1 MRASVVGLFTVK
13 ETPAEAELVSH
24 RLMLRAGLI
33 RMVAAGIYTWLPLG
47 LRVLRRVE
55 QVVRE
60 EMERAGAVELLMP
73 AIQPAE
79 LWQESGRWTKY
90 GPELL
95 RLHDRHERP
104 FCFGPTHEEVIT
116 DLIRREVRSYRQLPL
131 TFFQIQTKFRDEIRP
146 RFGVMRAREFVMK
159 DAYSFHD
166 TEASLRSGYERM
178 HAAYTRIFERLG
190 LAARAVAADSGA
202 IGGRISHEFHVLAD
216 AGEDR
221 LALSDK
227 SAYAANVELAET
239 LPSTLPRATPQHALA
254 EEGLPPGRK
263 SQDPSGDDPTSRV
276 RIEILEGHGGEVWA
290 VALRADHELN
300 PIKAA
305 KLFGPVSAMSEEKI
319 HERLGCNPAC
329 LGPVGLSLSLV
340 ADHAAAELSDFT
352 SGANRDGRYLSG
364 INWGRDCPEP
374 ARHDLRLVTEGDP
387 SPDGQGH
394 LHLVRGIEVGHIFQ
408 LGTEYSE
415 RMHARFREETGGETC
430 FWMGCYGIG
439 VSRIVAAAVEQH
451 HDEWGI
457 VWPLPLAPF
466 DYAIAPIGGNA
477 PERILDVAQSLEN
490 RLEQAGRSVLLD
502 DRGLRPGA
510 MFADLDLTGI
520 PHRLVVS
527 ERGLGRGIIE
537 WRDRKTQRT
546 EEIPLDT
553 ACEMLAQSVPRSF

>member
-1 MRASVVGLFTVK
+1 MRASALGLFTVK
-13 ETPAEAELVSH
+13 ETPSEAELVSH

-47 LRVLRRVE
+47 LKVLRRVE
-55 QVVRE
+55 QAVRL

-95 RLHDRHERP
+95 RLSDRHERP

-116 DLIRREVRSYRQLPL
+116 DLIRREVHSYRQLPL

-166 TEASLRSGYERM
+166 SEASLRIGYERM
-178 HAAYTRIFERLG
+178 RDAYIRIFERLG
-190 LAARAVAADSGA
+190 LSARAVAADSGA

-221 LALSDK
+221 LALSDG
-227 SAYAANVELAET
+227 SDYAANVELAEAPPHTGPRTGASRPLTHET
-239 LPSTLPRATPQHALA
+239 LPPDGPAGRIGRDLA
-254 EEGLPPGRK
+254 R
-263 SQDPSGDDPTSRV
+263 TV
-276 RIEILEGHGGEVWA
+276 RIDILERADGEPLA

-300 PIKAA
+300 PVKAA
-305 KLFGPVSAMSEEKI
+305 K
-319 HERLGCNPAC
+319 RLGSANLLPRQKIRERFGCDPTS
-329 LGPVGLSLSLV
+329 LGPVGLNIPLV
-340 ADHAAAELSDFT
+340 ADHAAAELSDFA
-352 SGANRDGRYLSG
+352 SGANADGQYLSG
-364 INWGRDCPEP
+364 TNWGRDCPEP
-374 ARHDLRLVTEGDP
+374 ERLDLRLVTEGDP
-387 SPDGQGH
+387 SPDGAGR

-415 RMHARFREETGGETC
+415 RMNARFRDEAGGETC

-451 HDEWGI
+451 HDALGI

-466 DYAIAPIGGNA
+466 DFAIAPIGGNA
-477 PERILDVAQSLEN
+477 SERVFEVSRDLEN
-490 RLEQAGRSVLLD
+490 RLEEEHRPVLFD

-510 MFADLDLTGI
+510 MFADLDLIGI

-527 ERGLGRGIIE
+527 ERGLSRGVIE
-537 WRDRKTQRT
+537 WRERKTQKM
-546 EEIPLDT
+546 EEIPLDSI
-553 ACEMLAQSVPRSF
+553 CEILAQKAPPSA

>member
-1 MRASVVGLFTVK
+1 MRASALGLFTVK

-55 QVVRE
+55 HAVRE

-95 RLHDRHERP
+95 RLTDRHDRP

-116 DLIRREVRSYRQLPL
+116 DLVRREVRSYRQLPL

-166 TEASLRSGYERM
+166 SEASLRAGYETMRE
-178 HAAYTRIFERLG
+178 AYLRIFERLG
-190 LAARAVAADSGA
+190 LAARVVAADSGA

-221 LALSDK
+221 LALSDG
-227 SAYAANVELAET
+227 SDYAANVELAET
-239 LPSTLPRATPQHALA
+239 RAPAGTRAPAHSPLTREAIPPAGVGTP
-254 EEGLPPGRK
+254 
-263 SQDPSGDDPTSRV
+263 DPTHAV
-276 RIEILEGHGGEVWA
+276 RIEIVRKTDGGLLA

-300 PIKAA
+300 PVKAA
-305 KLFGPVSAMSEEKI
+305 KQLGASDLLPPPEIRERFGCEAVS
-319 HERLGCNPAC
+319 
-329 LGPVGLSLSLV
+329 LGPVGLGIPLL
-340 ADHAAAELSDFT
+340 ADHAAAALSDFR
-352 SGANRDGRYLSG
+352 SGANADGVSLSG

-374 ARHDLRLVTEGDP
+374 ESMDLRLVTEGDT
-387 SPDGQGH
+387 SPDGRGH

-415 RMHARFREETGGETC
+415 RMNARFREESGLETS

-451 HDEWGI
+451 HDELGI

-466 DYAIAPIGGNA
+466 DFAIAPIGGSA
-477 PERILDVAQSLEN
+477 PGRVLEVAEELEK
-490 RLEQAGRSVLLD
+490 RLEGASRTVLLD

-510 MFADLDLTGI
+510 MFADLDLIGI

-527 ERGLGRGIIE
+527 ERGLARGIVE
-537 WRDRKTQRT
+537 WRERKT
-546 EEIPLDT
+546 EKMEALPLDSV
-553 ACEMLAQSVPRSF
+553 CEILDEKAPRSS